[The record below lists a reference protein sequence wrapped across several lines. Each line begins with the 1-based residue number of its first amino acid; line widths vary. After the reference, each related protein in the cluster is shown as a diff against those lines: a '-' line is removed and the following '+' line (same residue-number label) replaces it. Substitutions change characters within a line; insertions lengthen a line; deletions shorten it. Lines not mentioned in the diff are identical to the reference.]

1 MRILQ
6 VVHGYPP
13 RYNAGSEVYT
23 QTLAR
28 SLARDHQVMVFSR
41 FENPYLPPYGETV
54 GTDTADSDS
63 NPISLRLINVP
74 HFRDRYRHQAVDE
87 VFARCLD
94 QFTPDVVHIQHL
106 NHLSTSL
113 VMEAARREIPIVFT
127 LHDFWLMCP
136 RGQFLQFFSEHPS
149 DALALCGG
157 QDHGKCATRCYAP
170 RYFSGAPDEEE
181 DGVRHYTEWIRGRME
196 HVREISALVDLFIAP
211 SEQLRQR
218 FVKEFGLSPGCVE
231 HLDYGFDLKRLHGRR
246 RITDG
251 TDEFVFGYI
260 GTHVLAK
267 GIHHLLDAFARVNG
281 NVRLRIWGRANAE
294 FTPALRE
301 IHNRLPADV
310 RDRVTW
316 EGEYS
321 NHEIVPRVFN
331 HVDAIVVPSIWLENS
346 PLVIH
351 EAQQARVPVITADAG
366 GMAEL
371 VQHEVNGLLYEHRN
385 PAALAI
391 QMARLAD
398 DPQLAVRLGQRGYL
412 RDAAGNVPSTDQHA
426 AEIEMLYAKVLRSR
440 TQARRQVLA

>member
-23 QTLAR
+23 QTLSR
-28 SLARDHQVMVFSR
+28 SLARNHQVMVFSR
-41 FENPYLPPYGETV
+41 FENPYLPPYAEKVETDAGES
-54 GTDTADSDS
+54 GID
-63 NPISLRLINVP
+63 PIPLRLINVP
-74 HFRDRYRHQAVDE
+74 YFRDRYRHQAVDE
-87 VFARCLD
+87 ALARCLD
-94 QFTPDVVHIQHL
+94 EFTPDVVHIQHL

-136 RGQFLQFFSEHPS
+136 RGQFLQFFPEHAS
-149 DALALCGG
+149 DALALCGS
-157 QDHGKCATRCYAP
+157 QEHGKCATRCYAP
-170 RYFSGAPDEEE
+170 RYFSGAPDEETE
-181 DGVRHYTEWIRGRME
+181 AVRHYTGWVRNRME
-196 HVREISALVDLFIAP
+196 HVREISALVNLFIAP
-211 SEQLRQR
+211 SEHLRQR
-218 FVKEFGLSPGCVE
+218 FVKEFGLSPGRVE
-231 HLDYGFDLKRLHGRR
+231 HLDYGFDLKRLQGRR
-246 RITDG
+246 RFREETG
-251 TDEFVFGYI
+251 EFVFGYI

-267 GIHHLLDAFARVNG
+267 GIHQLLDAFSRVSS

-301 IHNRLPADV
+301 IHQRLPAGV

-331 HVDAIVVPSIWLENS
+331 RVDAIVVPSIWLENS

-351 EAQQARVPVITADAG
+351 EAQQTRVPVITADAG

-385 PAALAI
+385 PAALAD
-391 QMARLAD
+391 QMSRLAN
-398 DPQLAVRLGQRGYL
+398 DPRLAIRLGLRGYL
-412 RDAAGNVPSTDQHA
+412 RDTDGNVPSTDQHA
-426 AEIEMLYAKVLRSR
+426 AEIEKLYAKVLLSR
-440 TQARRQVLA
+440 TQARNEVLT